1 MNEDTAK
8 LISIP
13 VAACLSTFLLWL
25 LYLASPP
32 KLEGHWHVFNADGT
46 RPSSE
51 AYIETIDFRT
61 DGTATLNLSPVG
73 YAGLVGG
80 IGRREKRMYFGGECL
95 SLNFKYHL
103 KKDTLLLRQLN
114 YDQADTPFFA
124 LRCQE
129 GCCDKQT
136 DFFLGDNV
144 DIDLP
149 VAQKHH
155 TLDTFKSSSHWMHI
169 KVGKPK
175 QEYQLVYGSEPR
187 IQLGSYLYDTLELD
201 LSLWVERHQIKLP
214 EHRRKETQPL
224 LFVDRNVPMIQ
235 LSHFM
240 QSLYELGFSHP
251 YFVLR
256 SAKTNQDFRLRVK
269 RVSVQDFNHF
279 PNMHFTIEQYLQ
291 FSKCGT
297 NF

>member
-13 VAACLSTFLLWL
+13 IAACLSTFCLWL
-25 LYLASPP
+25 LCLASPP
-32 KLEGHWHVFNADGT
+32 KLEGHWHVYNADGT

-51 AYIETIDFRT
+51 SFIETIDFRT
-61 DGTATLNLSPVG
+61 DGTAILNLSPVG
-73 YAGLVGG
+73 YTGLVGG
-80 IGRREKRMYFGGECL
+80 IGRRERRMYFGGECL

-103 KKDTLLLRQLN
+103 KKDTLLLRQLI
-114 YDQADTPFFA
+114 YDEADTPFFA

-155 TLDTFKSSSHWMHI
+155 TLDTFKSNSRWIHI

-175 QEYQLVYGSEPR
+175 EEYQYNYTSRPR
-187 IQLGSYLYDTLELD
+187 IRLDNSLYDTLNLN
-201 LSLWVERHQIKLP
+201 LWVERHQIKLP
-214 EHRRKETQPL
+214 ASRRQEMRPL
-224 LFVDRNVPMIQ
+224 LFVDREFRIGQ
-235 LSHFM
+235 LSGFL
-240 QSLYELGFSHP
+240 QDLADLGFKES

-256 SAKTNQDFRLRVK
+256 SLETDENFKLWINPIDIPSFT
-269 RVSVQDFNHF
+269 HF
-279 PNMHFTIEQYLQ
+279 PNKYFTIERYLEGQ
-291 FSKCGT
+291 Q
-297 NF
+297 